1 MCTEWMNNQ
10 SLLYSTGTA
19 TQCSVMTVQEINQK
33 KEIYVYDSLFVY
45 SRNQQNI
52 VNQLY
57 SSKNFFRKKEKV
69 WWSQSQLNTLNNI
82 IYLNLW
88 QKNVSRFD

>member
-45 SRNQQNI
+45 SRN
-52 VNQLY
+52 
-57 SSKNFFRKKEKV
+57 
-69 WWSQSQLNTLNNI
+69 
-82 IYLNLW
+82 
-88 QKNVSRFD
+88 